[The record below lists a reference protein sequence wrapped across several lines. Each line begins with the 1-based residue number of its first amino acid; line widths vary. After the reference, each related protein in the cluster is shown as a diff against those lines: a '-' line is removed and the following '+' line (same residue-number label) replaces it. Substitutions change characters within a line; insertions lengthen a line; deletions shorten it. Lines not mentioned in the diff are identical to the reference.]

1 VHLEGLF
8 IRVIPNASFT
18 SNAFTNNSATSYQDN
33 SGWGGGMMIYGT
45 NGGLNCT
52 LTQNTFTNNTS
63 NMGAFANAGYAGAIL
78 IDNGAAPIINRCN
91 LNANTA
97 ENGGA
102 LFIDGASDYQMTNC
116 ILYNNNA
123 TNGGGIY
130 TNNHNPANY
139 LNFNNVIANNTATN
153 GGGLYCQNSDPR
165 FLNVI
170 IWGNTATAGNNV
182 YLNDG
187 GSDPYFNYCDVEGG
201 IAAFAGGG
209 AGGYDGGR
217 YTNNIELDPQF
228 INAGGG
234 DFNITKPT
242 SPCIGAGNPATVTG
256 DFPAD
261 EDYAGDTRVRGVV
274 DIGAFETNNAPQ
286 FVTLPYP
293 PLTDN
298 AGPENVVMDED
309 ATPTA
314 FALNLSALDIDDE
327 NITWSISTPASN
339 GIASV
344 PGPASTGPPW
354 AVTKAISYVPNA
366 DYNGTDMFVVRVSD
380 GTLTDEITVNV
391 TINSINDP
399 PSFVTTP
406 ASLSVKSGQTWT
418 YNIATTDP
426 DHALNTLTL
435 TCLAKPAAMVFSL
448 GPNGTG
454 TLTWTPID
462 GDVSPPDHTITLQ
475 VSDPA
480 ADFEQQTFDLNI
492 FNPIYLCTS
501 RLSNNPTRN

>member
-123 TNGGGIY
+123 TKGGGIY

-228 INAGGG
+228 IKCRRWG
-234 DFNITKPT
+234 F
-242 SPCIGAGNPATVTG
+242 
-256 DFPAD
+256 
-261 EDYAGDTRVRGVV
+261 
-274 DIGAFETNNAPQ
+274 
-286 FVTLPYP
+286 
-293 PLTDN
+293 
-298 AGPENVVMDED
+298 
-309 ATPTA
+309 
-314 FALNLSALDIDDE
+314 
-327 NITWSISTPASN
+327 
-339 GIASV
+339 
-344 PGPASTGPPW
+344 
-354 AVTKAISYVPNA
+354 
-366 DYNGTDMFVVRVSD
+366 
-380 GTLTDEITVNV
+380 
-391 TINSINDP
+391 
-399 PSFVTTP
+399 
-406 ASLSVKSGQTWT
+406 
-418 YNIATTDP
+418 
-426 DHALNTLTL
+426 
-435 TCLAKPAAMVFSL
+435 
-448 GPNGTG
+448 
-454 TLTWTPID
+454 
-462 GDVSPPDHTITLQ
+462 
-475 VSDPA
+475 
-480 ADFEQQTFDLNI
+480 
-492 FNPIYLCTS
+492 
-501 RLSNNPTRN
+501 